1 MSAHVKNSVVAAIAM
16 LLCLMAQDVR
26 GQEMVVT
33 LLGTGSPIP
42 EVERFGPSILV
53 QAGGQTLLFD
63 VGRGAHERL
72 MQAAVPAGQID
83 AVFLTHLH
91 SDHII
96 GIPDLWLTG
105 WLQSRRNRP
114 WEVFGPSGTLAMMN
128 GLKAAFSVDIKAR
141 VEETGGLVPVAGAEI
156 NAHDIDPGVVY
167 DHAGVR
173 VLAIRV
179 DHRAIA
185 PAYGYRIDY
194 SGRSVVLSGDTS
206 VSPSLAE
213 AAAGTQLFVHEVFQA
228 SDALLKDN
236 AVMARVKTFHVD
248 ASEAGTVFQR
258 VHPKLAVYSHI
269 ILPGVSVEDLVKRTR
284 VTYSGPLIVGEDL
297 MRFVVGDDVAV
308 YRR

>member
-1 MSAHVKNSVVAAIAM
+1 MSHIKSSLVAAIAL
-16 LLCLMAQDVR
+16 LLCLVAKDVC
-26 GQEMVVT
+26 GQEIVVT

-53 QAGGQTLLFD
+53 QAGSQTLLFD
-63 VGRGAHERL
+63 AGRGAHQRL
-72 MQAAVPAGQID
+72 LQAAVPAGQID

-114 WEVFGPSGTLAMMN
+114 WDVFGPSGTLAMTN
-128 GLKAAFSVDIKAR
+128 ALKVAFSVDIKAR
-141 VEETGGLVPVAGAEI
+141 VEETGGLVPAAGAEI
-156 NAHDIDPGVVY
+156 NAHEISPGLVY
-167 DHAGVR
+167 EHDGVR
-173 VLAIRV
+173 VSAIRV

-206 VSPSLAE
+206 VSSSLAE
-213 AAAGTQLFVHEVFQA
+213 AAAGTQLLVHEVFQA

-236 AVMARVKTFHVD
+236 PGMARVKTFHVD
-248 ASEAGTVFQR
+248 AAEAGAVFQR
-258 VHPKLAVYSHI
+258 VRPKLAVYSHI
-269 ILPGVSVEDLVKRTR
+269 ILPGVSVDELVKRTR
-284 VTYSGPLIVGEDL
+284 VTYSGPLVVGEDL